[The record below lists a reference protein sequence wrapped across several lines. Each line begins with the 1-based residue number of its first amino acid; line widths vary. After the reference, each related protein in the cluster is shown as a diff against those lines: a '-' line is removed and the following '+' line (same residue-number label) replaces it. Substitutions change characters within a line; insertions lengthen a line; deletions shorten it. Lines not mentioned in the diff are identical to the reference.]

1 MAIIGGKNI
10 KELIGTV
17 VSTKMKKTL
26 TVKVDTVK
34 MHPLYKKRY
43 VRSKKY
49 YAHIEDNSNISVGD
63 VVKIR
68 AYRPMSKLKRWIYVE
83 TIKKVQK

>member
-1 MAIIGGKNI
+1 MNKTRVVLV
-10 KELIGTV
+10 ETV
-17 VSTKMKKTL
+17 Q
-26 TVKVDTVK
+26 

-63 VVKIR
+63 IVKIR
-68 AYRPMSKLKRWIYVE
+68 QYRPMSKLKRWIYVE
-83 TIKKVQK
+83 TLKKVQA